1 MFMVI
6 CGPTASGKSAIAV
19 ETAASL
25 NGEIISSDSMQ
36 VYRGM
41 DIGTNKIPIEAQKGI
56 PHHLIGIV
64 SPNKAYSAAMFKKD
78 GEALLEEIKKR
89 NRLPIICGGTG
100 LYIDSII
107 KGLAVSGEVDINI
120 KESIRCLEKEKG
132 AEYLYEMLKAKDPQ
146 EASVIDR
153 KNPRRLIRA
162 LEIIE
167 ATGQKVSEIKKET
180 AQTAYKD
187 EYMIF
192 VISAQKDVL
201 YSRIDKRVDDMIK
214 AGLFEEVEGL
224 LKKGIAP
231 DSVPMQAI
239 GYKEAAMYILG
250 ARKKEDVIMMIK
262 QATRN
267 YAKRQLTWFKR
278 YAGAYRIDATDG
290 DAKKASQEVI
300 KAWKSQS

>member
-1 MFMVI
+1 
-6 CGPTASGKSAIAV
+6 
-19 ETAASL
+19 
-25 NGEIISSDSMQ
+25 
-36 VYRGM
+36 M

-56 PHHLIGIV
+56 PHHLIGIIDPQ
-64 SPNKAYSAAMFKKD
+64 SAYSAAMFKKD
-78 GEALLEEIKKR
+78 AESLLDEIKKR

-107 KGLAVSGEVDINI
+107 KGLAVSGKTDDRI
-120 KESIRCLEKEKG
+120 KENIRHLEKEKG
-132 AEYLYEMLKAKDPQ
+132 AEYLYEMLKEKDPQ

-167 ATGQKVSEIKKET
+167 STGRKVSEIKKET
-180 AQTAYKD
+180 ALTAYKD
-187 EYMIF
+187 DC
-192 VISAQKDVL
+192 VIIVVDVQKDVL

-239 GYKEAAMYILG
+239 GYKEAALYILG
-250 ARKKEDVIMMIK
+250 AEKKDDVIMMIK

-278 YAGAYRIDATDG
+278 YTGAYRIDATDG
-290 DAKKASQEVI
+290 DVRKAAQEAI
-300 KAWKSQS
+300 KEWKSQS

>member
-19 ETAASL
+19 ETAAAL

-41 DIGTNKIPIEAQKGI
+41 DIGTNKIPKEAQKGI
-56 PHHLIGIV
+56 PHHLISIV
-64 SPNKAYSAAMFKKD
+64 NPDSAYSAAMFKKA
-78 GEALLEEIKKR
+78 GEAILDEIKKR

-107 KGLAVSGEVDINI
+107 KGLAVSGEVNDSI
-120 KESIRCLEKEKG
+120 KEHIRMLEKEKG
-132 AEYLYEMLKAKDPQ
+132 AEYLYELIKEKDPQ
-146 EASVIDR
+146 EAAVIDR

-167 ATGQKVSEIKKET
+167 STGKKVSEIKKDT
-180 AQTAYKD
+180 AKTAYKD
-187 EYMIF
+187 ENMIF
-192 VISAQKDVL
+192 VINVQKDVL
-201 YSRIDKRVDDMIK
+201 YSRIDKRVEAMIK
-214 AGLFEEVEGL
+214 DGLFEEVETL
-224 LKKGIAP
+224 LKNGIQA

-239 GYKEAAMYILG
+239 GYKEAAMYISG
-250 ARKKEDVIMMIK
+250 VEKKEDVIMKIK

-278 YAGAYRIDATDG
+278 YKGAHWIDATNG
-290 DAKKASQEVI
+290 DEKKTAQVVI

>member
-19 ETAASL
+19 ETAAVL

-36 VYRGM
+36 VYRDM
-41 DIGTNKIPIEAQKGI
+41 DIGTNKISIEAQKGI
-56 PHHLIGIV
+56 PHHLIGIIDPE
-64 SPNKAYSAAMFKKD
+64 SAYSAAMFKKD
-78 GEALLEEIKKR
+78 AESLLDEIKKR
-89 NRLPIICGGTG
+89 NSLPIICGGTG
-100 LYIDSII
+100 LYIDGII
-107 KGLAVSGEVDINI
+107 KGLAVSGEVDEYI
-120 KESIRCLEKEKG
+120 KERIRRLEKEKG

-146 EASVIDR
+146 EADVIDR
-153 KNPRRLIRA
+153 KNPRRLTRA

-167 ATGQKVSEIKKET
+167 STGKKVSDIKKST

-192 VISAQKDVL
+192 VIDAQKDVL
-201 YSRIDKRVDDMIK
+201 YSRIDRRVDAMVND
-214 AGLFEEVEGL
+214 GLFEEVEAL
-224 LKKGIAP
+224 LKKGIKA

-239 GYKEAAMYILG
+239 GYKEAAMYISG
-250 ARKKEDVIMMIK
+250 AEKKEDVIMMIK

-278 YAGAYRIDATDG
+278 YKNAHRIDATNG
-290 DAKKASQEVI
+290 DEKKAAQDVI